1 MHRRFTL
8 IAADARPDGDGKP
21 MALLKVAAGL
31 IVLPFDNV
39 CKREAIADI
48 GDCWPSSRAS
58 PAAGLIRFSQA
69 TGLRNHPPTV

>member
-1 MHRRFTL
+1 MYRRFTP

-39 CKREAIADI
+39 RKRGAIADI
-48 GDCWPSSRAS
+48 GDFWPCRGARSA
-58 PAAGLIRFSQA
+58 
-69 TGLRNHPPTV
+69 